1 MSEDWSFDRQA
12 VRPESRY
19 TRQFGSNSLIFTAFK
34 TVYSS
39 RGKSLARTLSL
50 RRTPTT
56 VADHGYTADS
66 GSILIARC
74 PQIIAGLARSIE
86 CNRTVWHNETRQ
98 VLYPFDAIFEC
109 CENCDSVVNLAGMFL
124 SRHHPS
130 FRIVREEY
138 AC

>member
-1 MSEDWSFDRQA
+1 MYA
-12 VRPESRY
+12 
-19 TRQFGSNSLIFTAFK
+19 GLK
-34 TVYSS
+34 
-39 RGKSLARTLSL
+39 
-50 RRTPTT
+50 RTPTT

-86 CNRTVWHNETRQ
+86 CNRKVWHNETRS
-98 VLYPFDAIFEC
+98 VLYPFDVIFEC
-109 CENCDSVVNLAGMFL
+109 CENCDSVVNLAGTFL
-124 SRHHPS
+124 SRHHQS